1 MTEQST
7 GFRTIERQSVVA
19 LAVEQ
24 IRRLIATGAL
34 GPGDRLPS
42 ERALSEFFGVSRPSV
57 REAIKAL
64 AFTGI
69 VEIRQGSGTYVSSL
83 NASTLGDALASL
95 LSGSRAALSDLMEVR
110 LWLEVGAAE
119 RAAERIT
126 DEELAEL
133 ERTAAEAAERV
144 DDVQEFVR
152 TDIQFH
158 RLIHEASRNA
168 VLSSLMA
175 TVSAMAEQS
184 RLVTAQQESVRHS
197 TLHEHEEIIA
207 ALQNRD
213 PIAARR
219 AMREHLRHVAP
230 HLGDGDA
237 SAQESD

>member
-1 MTEQST
+1 MTEST
-7 GFRTIERQSVVA
+7 TRFQTIERQSVVA

-64 AFTGI
+64 AFTG
-69 VEIRQGSGTYVSSL
+69 VLEIRQGSGTYVSSL
-83 NASTLGDALASL
+83 SAGTLGDALASL
-95 LSGSRAALSDLMEVR
+95 VSVSRAALSDLMEVR
-110 LWLEVGAAE
+110 IWLEVGAAE
-119 RAAERIT
+119 HAAQRIT
-126 DEELAEL
+126 DEEVAGL
-133 ERTAAEAAERV
+133 ERIAAEAAQHV
-144 DDVQEFVR
+144 DDVHAFVR
-152 TDIQFH
+152 SDMEFH

-168 VLSSLMA
+168 VLSSLMT

-184 RLVTAQQESVRHS
+184 RLVTARQEAVRRS
-197 TLHEHEEIIA
+197 TLREHEHILA
-207 ALQNRD
+207 ALRNRD

-230 HLGDGDA
+230 HLADGDGVDG
-237 SAQESD
+237 SVG